1 MLLPAPTLISPRGA
15 LRRSLV
21 VWGWGQVATGD
32 RRGWALVAVEMLAV
46 AALVV
51 VGLPLASGTDA
62 TLLLLGGCGFGA
74 AWVAVALHAYRCAV
88 HRRVTFGLPGAD
100 GGAIDLLWLAP
111 VLIAASTAF
120 WFAGG
125 SGATPDA
132 ALSRYVAAWRH
143 DRPADAI
150 GLFAASAG
158 SAGLGSAVLGSAPLG
173 SASGSAAPG
182 SAGLGSAAL
191 EAIWRAQ
198 DARLVA
204 QLTQLAA
211 SLGPD
216 SGLDPTAPFDAVRF
230 EVQSGSATTE
240 TVKVEIV
247 RHETVPDTFLGIF
260 PTTSDQVEPVASL
273 GTVQLALVDVP
284 PPWPGA
290 PATSTWRIAGLN
302 ILGQAVGH

>member
-1 MLLPAPTLISPRGA
+1 MLLPPPALITPRGA

-32 RRGWALVAVEMLAV
+32 RRGWALAAIEVAAV
-46 AALVV
+46 AALAI
-51 VGLPLASGTDA
+51 VGLPLASGTAA
-62 TLLLLGGCGFGA
+62 TLLLLAGCAFGA
-74 AWVAVALHAYRCAV
+74 AWVAVALHAYRRAI
-88 HRRVTFGLPGAD
+88 RRRITFGLAGAD

-143 DRPADAI
+143 DRPADAV
-150 GLFAASAG
+150 GLFAAAPGSVAG
-158 SAGLGSAVLGSAPLG
+158 SA
-173 SASGSAAPG
+173 AAP
-182 SAGLGSAAL
+182 GSAAL

-198 DARLVA
+198 DAQLVT
-204 QLTQLAA
+204 QLTRLAA
-211 SLGPD
+211 SLGTD
-216 SGLDPTAPFDAVRF
+216 SGLDPSAPFDAVRF
-230 EVQSGSATTE
+230 ELQSGSPAAE
-240 TVKVEIV
+240 TVTMEIV

-260 PTTSDQVEPVASL
+260 PTTSDQVVTVASV
-273 GTVQLALVDVP
+273 GTVRLTLVDVP

-290 PATSTWRIAGLN
+290 PTTSTWRIAGLN
-302 ILGQAVGH
+302 VLGQAVGH

>member
-1 MLLPAPTLISPRGA
+1 MLLPPPTLITPRGA

-32 RRGWALVAVEMLAV
+32 RRGWVLAAVEVVAVAT
-46 AALVV
+46 LVV
-51 VGLPLASGTDA
+51 VGVPLASGTGA
-62 TLLLLGGCGFGA
+62 TLLLLAGCAFA
-74 AWVAVALHAYRCAV
+74 VAWGAVALHAYRRAI
-88 HRRVTFGLPGAD
+88 RRRITFGLTGAD

-143 DRPADAI
+143 DRTADAI
-150 GLFAASAG
+150 GLFAATPG
-158 SAGLGSAVLGSAPLG
+158 
-173 SASGSAAPG
+173 AATPG
-182 SAGLGSAAL
+182 AATPGAATPGAAAL
-191 EAIWRAQ
+191 ETIWRAQ
-198 DARLVA
+198 DAQLVA

-211 SLGPD
+211 SLGSD
-216 SGLDPTAPFDAVRF
+216 SGLEPTAPFDAVRF
-230 EVQSGSATTE
+230 ELQSGSATAE
-240 TVKVEIV
+240 TVTMEIV

-260 PTTSDQVEPVASL
+260 PTTSDRVVPVANV
-273 GTVQLALVDVP
+273 GTVRLALVDVP

-290 PATSTWRIAGLN
+290 PATSAWRITGLN
-302 ILGQAVGH
+302 LLGQAVGH